1 MTDEE
6 YQYRYQMVYGQG
18 RQRVMADDP
27 ADLLSHLIPGYLDFP
42 PELRPA
48 LRTSHAEESLHRL
61 QQRINVAYGL
71 DDVDSDEWRL
81 LTTRHAG
88 PVVIDAWSAPVPL
101 VLVNTHY
108 APYTEQS
115 RPEERGGRIV
125 WLDTTD
131 DETYLNS
138 VALAGEIFL
147 AVRVEEESEPG
158 ETPEPAPAAPVTP
171 AQATP
176 PPPAPAA
183 VPQWSMPFST
193 ASSGPAEDVPP
204 S

>member
-1 MTDEE
+1 
-6 YQYRYQMVYGQG
+6 MVYGQG

-27 ADLLSHLIPGYLDFP
+27 AELLSHLIPGYLDFP

-48 LRTSHAEESLHRL
+48 LRVSHAEEALHRL

-81 LTTRHAG
+81 LTTEHG
-88 PVVIDAWSAPVPL
+88 GQVVIDAWSASVPL
-101 VLVNTHY
+101 VLVDAHY
-108 APYTEQS
+108 APYTEQP

-138 VALAGEIFL
+138 VALAGEVFL
-147 AVRVEEESEPG
+147 AVRADDEPEPG
-158 ETPEPAPAAPVTP
+158 ETPEPASAAPVTP
-171 AQATP
+171 AQAAP
-176 PPPAPAA
+176 VAPASPA
-183 VPQWSMPFST
+183 TPQWSMPFST
-193 ASSGPAEDVPP
+193 ASSGPAEDVP
-204 S
+204 